1 MNAAKNVMINNYKNM
16 ELDSYLKETLK
27 ETGYGGVE
35 IQKTP
40 IGTRITLYVTRPGL
54 VIGRKGVGIKDLTA
68 KLESNFGLSNPQ
80 VSVMEIEV
88 PELNPKIMA
97 NRIAQL
103 VERGT
108 AFRRAAMWTLNTVMN
123 AGALGTEVTIA
134 GKLRSERAH
143 FEKHTSGII
152 PKSGNVADRVVK
164 VGVTN
169 VLTKMGL
176 MGIQLRIA
184 LKNEIPS
191 EFQLNIESRKDS
203 DSTKEAEGTASSSS
217 SSSVASSEKENTE
230 KIILTTSNQKSANSG
245 NESQKKEK
253 INPSIGSRPRKDSY
267 SNEGKYTGY
276 NNTQRDA
283 PRRENKTQE
292 DVKQQQNPLQESRK
306 KKGEGV
312 GT

>member
-103 VERGT
+103 IERGT

-143 FEKHTSGII
+143 FEKHSSGIM

-184 LKNEIPS
+184 LKNEMPS
-191 EFQLNIESRKDS
+191 EFQLNIESKIDS
-203 DSTKEAEGTASSSS
+203 DSIKEAEGTSSS

-230 KIILTTSNQKSANSG
+230 KIILTTSNQKSANTG

-253 INPSIGSRPRKDSY
+253 INPSIESRRRKDSS

-283 PRRENKTQE
+283 PRRENKTEE

>member
-1 MNAAKNVMINNYKNM
+1 MNAAKNVMLNNYKNM

-103 VERGT
+103 IERGT

-176 MGIQLRIA
+176 MGIQLKIA
-184 LKNEIPS
+184 LKNEMPS
-191 EFQLNIESRKDS
+191 EFQLNIESKIDS
-203 DSTKEAEGTASSSS
+203 DSTKETEDTSSS
-217 SSSVASSEKENTE
+217 SSSVALSEKENRE
-230 KIILTTSNQKSANSG
+230 KIILTTSNQKSTNTG

-253 INPSIGSRPRKDSY
+253 IKPSIGSRPRKDSY

-276 NNTQRDA
+276 NISQRDA
-283 PRRENKTQE
+283 PRRENKTEE
-292 DVKQQQNPLQESRK
+292 DVKQQENPLQESRK
-306 KKGEGV
+306 KKDEGV
-312 GT
+312 GA